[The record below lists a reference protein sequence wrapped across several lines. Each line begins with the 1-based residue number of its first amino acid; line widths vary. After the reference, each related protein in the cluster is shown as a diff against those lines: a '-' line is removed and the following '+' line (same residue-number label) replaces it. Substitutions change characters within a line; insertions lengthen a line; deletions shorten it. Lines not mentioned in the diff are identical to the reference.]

1 MQPNET
7 ITIYTIGH
15 SNMPFAALLAL
26 LQRHQIAV
34 LVDVRS
40 APYSQYTPQFNREVL
55 AQDLNAAG
63 IDYRFAGAYLGGRPT
78 DPTCYKTGVVPEG
91 DADFLKIV
99 DYAEVAKRDWYRRG
113 LDRLI
118 AIARAQRTAI
128 MCSEED
134 PAHCHRQHLIAQT
147 LLARQIAVWHIRAT
161 GDLEAARNETQQ
173 MRLF

>member
-1 MQPNET
+1 MSQDEV

-15 SNMPFAALLAL
+15 SNVPFAALLAL
-26 LQRHQIAV
+26 VQRHQIAV

-55 AQDLNAAG
+55 EQDLKAVG
-63 IDYRFAGAYLGGRPT
+63 IDYRFAGEYLGGRPT
-78 DPTCYKTGVVPEG
+78 DPTCYKTGAVPEG
-91 DADFLKIV
+91 DANFLKIV
-99 DYAEVAKRDWYRRG
+99 DYAEVAKRDWYLRG
-113 LDRLI
+113 LNRLI
-118 AIARAQRTAI
+118 AIARAQRTVV

-147 LLARQIAVWHIRAT
+147 LLARQIVVQHIRAT
-161 GDLEAARNETQQ
+161 GDLEAARSEAQQ